1 MKKSEKRRL
10 AARRSTAPVSPAPCA
25 HEGAVMGVA
34 MKAGKL
40 LLENGAEIFR
50 VEETMERIS
59 CGCEEIFI
67 EK

>member
-1 MKKSEKRRL
+1 MKSGVWPQGGL
-10 AARRSTAPVSPAPCA
+10 PPPVSPAPCA
-25 HEGAVMGVA
+25 DEGAVMGVA
-34 MKAGKL
+34 MTAGKL

-50 VEETMERIS
+50 IEETMERIS

>member
-1 MKKSEKRRL
+1 MVKYRYSC
-10 AARRSTAPVSPAPCA
+10 APRPEAPCA
-25 HEGAVMGVA
+25 DEGAVMGVA

-59 CGCEEIFI
+59 CGGEEIFI

>member
-1 MKKSEKRRL
+1 
-10 AARRSTAPVSPAPCA
+10 
-25 HEGAVMGVA
+25 MGVA
-34 MKAGKL
+34 MTAGKL

-50 VEETMERIS
+50 VEETMECIS

>member
-1 MKKSEKRRL
+1 MEQRITPGATPLPDDREVL
-10 AARRSTAPVSPAPCA
+10 ETAM
-25 HEGAVMGVA
+25 E
-34 MKAGKL
+34 AGHI